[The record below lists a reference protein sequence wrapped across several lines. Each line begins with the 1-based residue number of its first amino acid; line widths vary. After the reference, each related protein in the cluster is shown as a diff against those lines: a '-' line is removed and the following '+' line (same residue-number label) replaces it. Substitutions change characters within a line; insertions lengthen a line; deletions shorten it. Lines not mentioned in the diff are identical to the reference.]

1 MKIDHSIDGGVF
13 SLDDYVLIIFGLP
26 FAMDRRFPQVSYP
39 SIYLIGRGVRA
50 VGEGFMGGG
59 VYDAEF
65 SGDRKFIVINI
76 RFGVEVMDV
85 EKEGTHSFDVMYVPG
100 FEIQKM

>member
-1 MKIDHSIDGGVF
+1 MEKLCGENQRPQEMAVLRGGRHVGAMKIDHSIDGGVF

-50 VGEGFMGGG
+50 VGEGFMGGR
-59 VYDAEF
+59 
-65 SGDRKFIVINI
+65 SI
-76 RFGVEVMDV
+76 
-85 EKEGTHSFDVMYVPG
+85 
-100 FEIQKM
+100 